1 MENKKNA
8 NETPEIKDEQLDAV
22 AGGQGGGTPLDQDLE
37 MLEFY
42 SEVDRICQERGI
54 HPTDKWRVA
63 EVEEEVRRKMQ
74 Q

>member
-1 MENKKNA
+1 MENKKNE
-8 NETPEIKDEQLDAV
+8 NQTPEIKDELLDRV
-22 AGGQGGGTPLDQDLE
+22 AGGGGTQSDQDIE

-63 EVEEEVRRKMQ
+63 KVEEEVRRNRQ